1 MLVAAAVCPQTPL
14 LVPEV
19 ASGAAEELADVRSA
33 AFDAVKSLGAERP
46 DLVIAVAPAAALGA
60 RKARFSGTFRRF
72 GVDLGVGDVG
82 EVGDDV
88 GGEPCVGL
96 LVGRW
101 LLDGGLPG
109 ADPVRE
115 GWEVGEHTEQQECS
129 RIGRM
134 LAARAERVA
143 LLVMGDGSA
152 RRGLKAPGYLDE
164 RAVPFD
170 DDVAR
175 ALGDAD
181 TAALAAIDPTT
192 ASDFMAA
199 GRATWQ
205 VLAGAVSGSGLP
217 WRGELHSYRA
227 PSGVGYFTAVWKPKG

>member
-14 LVPEV
+14 LVPEI
-19 ASGAAEELADVRSA
+19 ASGAAEELADVRGA

-46 DLVIAVAPAAALGA
+46 DLLIAVAPGDAPGALEV
-60 RKARFSGTFRRF
+60 RFGGTFRRF
-72 GVDLGVGDVG
+72 GVELEVG
-82 EVGDDV
+82 EVGEVGADV

-101 LLDGGLPG
+101 LLDGGLPA

-115 GWEVGEHTEQQECS
+115 GWEVGEHTGQRECE

-164 RAVPFD
+164 RAIPFD

-181 TAALAAIDPTT
+181 AAALAAIDPTT
-192 ASDFMAA
+192 ASDLMAA

-205 VLAGAVSGSGLP
+205 VLAGAVGGSGLP
-217 WRGELHSYRA
+217 WRGELLSYRA
-227 PSGVGYFTAVWKPKG
+227 PYGVGYFTAVWKPEG